1 MGYSAGEGGSNPSF
15 DFFGR
20 RDPDQSAVMEKR
32 KKDTMATD
40 SPFEVGG
47 DSGAGQSPLLAAL
60 QSAPQRSID
69 YGDPRRGQGMGSGMP
84 GRRPLGPESRGGWQQ
99 PGGGG
104 YGRFP
109 GMEQGMGGGWQGG
122 YGRNSGGGQ
131 QQFYAPG
138 QGPRQGQGLALGS
151 GGTGYNPYAPNPN
164 ATRRG

>member
-15 DFFGR
+15 DFFNR
-20 RDPDQSAVMEKR
+20 RDPDQAAVMEKR

-84 GRRPLGPESRGGWQQ
+84 GRRPLGPESRGGWQ
-99 PGGGG
+99 
-104 YGRFP
+104 
-109 GMEQGMGGGWQGG
+109 GG